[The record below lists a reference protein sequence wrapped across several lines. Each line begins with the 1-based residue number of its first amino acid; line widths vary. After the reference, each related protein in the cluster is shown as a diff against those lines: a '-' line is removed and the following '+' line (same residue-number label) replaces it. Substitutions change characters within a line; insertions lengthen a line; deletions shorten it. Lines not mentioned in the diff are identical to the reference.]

1 MIAQYAPYAM
11 AVILAAAFL
20 LEIRTGRI
28 PNWLSALPF
37 VIFAVILVMAEDRSA
52 LIWQMILAACVF
64 GFGLGMF
71 AIGGMGAG
79 AVKLM
84 TGTVLFI
91 PYENAFYAL
100 LVYFAVFFT
109 STLFFVQVRKY
120 FGSDDSNWYLMANAV
135 LPLSFTIGV
144 AGICGM
150 FVF

>member
-11 AVILAAAFL
+11 AVLLAAAFL

-37 VIFAVILVMAEDRSA
+37 VLFAIIFVMAEDRSV
-52 LIWQMILAACVF
+52 LIWQMVLAVSVF
-64 GFGLGMF
+64 AFGLGMF

-91 PYENAFYAL
+91 PFENAFYAL

-109 STLFFVQVRKY
+109 STLIFVQIRKY
-120 FGSDDSNWYLMANAV
+120 FGSEDSNWHLMANAV

-144 AGICGM
+144 AGISGM
-150 FVF
+150 FLF